1 MRLLGQTFGSDLIE
15 RIRTAINA
23 GLETTRSGLSRR
35 VCEWLD
41 WRSVNGHLREIDARK
56 ALLAL
61 ERAGLIEL
69 PAAQCK
75 PPQWLGRAREGSAQ
89 GEVQVEGTLGELG
102 EVTLVAVTAKEAEL
116 SGLWNRLLDSHHPLG
131 SGPLCGAQQRYLV
144 RSEHHG
150 WLAGCSGLQCWR
162 LAIARA
168 RYPYRLVAQGPAG
181 QSA

>member
-1 MRLLGQTFGSDLIE
+1 MRLLGQTFGMDLIE
-15 RIRTAINA
+15 GIRSAIST
-23 GLETTRSGLSRR
+23 GLETTRSALSRQ

-75 PPQWLGRAREGSAQ
+75 PPQWLGRERQESAQ
-89 GEVQVEGTLGELG
+89 GKVPVEGTLGELG
-102 EVTLVAVTAKEAEL
+102 EVALVAVTAKETEL

-131 SGPLCGAQQRYLV
+131 SGRGAV
-144 RSEHHG
+144 G
-150 WLAGCSGLQCWR
+150 
-162 LAIARA
+162 RA
-168 RYPYRLVAQGPAG
+168 RCRVLGTRCNTQRTRAG
-181 QSA
+181 REATTWR